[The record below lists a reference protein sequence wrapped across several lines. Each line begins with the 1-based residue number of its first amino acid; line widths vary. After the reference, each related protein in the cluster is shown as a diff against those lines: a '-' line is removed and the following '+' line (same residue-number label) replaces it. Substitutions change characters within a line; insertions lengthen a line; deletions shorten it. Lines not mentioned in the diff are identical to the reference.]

1 VILTVFRSRLHPE
14 AVERGYLELADEM
27 ERRAREMPGF
37 VDFKSF
43 IADDGER
50 VSVVEFDTI
59 ENHERWREDP
69 VHRTAQQRGRADY
82 YAEYQVTVGEV
93 LRKYSFGLP

>member
-1 VILTVFRSRLHPE
+1 MILTVFRSRLRPE
-14 AVERGYLELADEM
+14 AAERGYRELADEM

-59 ENHERWREDP
+59 ENHDRWREDP
-69 VHRTAQQRGRADY
+69 VHRIAQQRGRADY
-82 YAEYQVTVGEV
+82 YAEFQVTVGEV
-93 LRKYSFGLP
+93 LRKYSFDVS